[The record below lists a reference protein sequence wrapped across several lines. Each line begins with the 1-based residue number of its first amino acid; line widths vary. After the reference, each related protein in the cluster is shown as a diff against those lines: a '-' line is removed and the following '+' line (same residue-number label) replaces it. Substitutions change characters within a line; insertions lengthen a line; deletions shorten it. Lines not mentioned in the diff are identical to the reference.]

1 MAPSGTGGDGGSRKL
16 HMTPPAAAAPPPDA
30 ATHAPVPAAAST
42 PRARAPF
49 SRPRAERPP
58 LLTLRTIA
66 VSLALHILLLLAVLL
81 VPPPPERIVV
91 GPDIDDSP
99 LAPGGEVVEYMEVGE
114 WGGMATDPSASLPE
128 PAAAAPAG
136 IGAASVDSVLSS
148 IPSAGPF
155 PSRIPTGLPSV
166 PTDPAGLPGAV
177 IPGAPGGVP
186 GSRPGAAGGP
196 RRSGP
201 GGLGPELGDPR
212 LVVRPTAVPEGPVED
227 VDRYR
232 RHFEGRIQALND
244 SLAGEAERRRR
255 ATDWTI
261 TDRSGRK
268 WGINERGP
276 VVGGRNVPIPVPSP
290 PRRSRELEDE
300 ARRERAQR
308 AEIDR
313 QAETIERDR
322 YLRERGK
329 AIRERED
336 REREQEKQGSTPP

>member
-1 MAPSGTGGDGGSRKL
+1 
-16 HMTPPAAAAPPPDA
+16 MTPPAATAPPPDA
-30 ATHAPVPAAAST
+30 ATHASAPAAAAI

-49 SRPRAERPP
+49 SRPRADRPP
-58 LLTLRTIA
+58 LLTLRTVA
-66 VSLALHILLLLAVLL
+66 VSLGLHILLLLAVLL
-81 VPPPPERIVV
+81 VPQPERRFATR
-91 GPDIDDSP
+91 GPDPAS
-99 LAPGGEVVEYMEVGE
+99 GQSRETVGYMEVGE

-128 PAAAAPAG
+128 PAAAAPTG
-136 IGAASVDSVLSS
+136 ISAAAMDSVLRA
-148 IPSAGPF
+148 IPNAGSF
-155 PSRIPTGLPSV
+155 PSRVPTGLPSA
-166 PTDPAGLPGAV
+166 PAGQAGQPGAATPGV
-177 IPGAPGGVP
+177 PGGAPG
-186 GSRPGAAGGP
+186 SQPGAAGGP

-261 TDRSGRK
+261 TDRNGRK

-290 PRRSRELEDE
+290 PRRSREQEDE
-300 ARRERAQR
+300 ARRERAHR

-336 REREQEKQGSTPP
+336 REREQEKQGGTPP

>member
-1 MAPSGTGGDGGSRKL
+1 
-16 HMTPPAAAAPPPDA
+16 MTPPAATAPPPDA
-30 ATHAPVPAAAST
+30 AKHAPAPAAAAT

-58 LLTLRTIA
+58 LVTPRTLA
-66 VSLALHILLLLAVLL
+66 VSLGLHILLLLAVLV
-81 VPPPPERIVV
+81 VPPPPERLVV
-91 GPDIDDSP
+91 APEIDDSM
-99 LAPGGEVVEYMEVGE
+99 LGREVVDYMEVGE

-128 PAAAAPAG
+128 PAAAPATG
-136 IGAASVDSVLSS
+136 FSAASADSALRAL
-148 IPSAGPF
+148 PNAAGPF
-155 PSRIPTGLPSV
+155 PSRVPTSLPSAA
-166 PTDPAGLPGAV
+166 AGQAGQPGAAV
-177 IPGAPGGVP
+177 PGAPGGVP
-186 GSRPGAAGGP
+186 GGQPGTAGA

-290 PRRSRELEDE
+290 PRRSRELEE
-300 ARRERAQR
+300 ADRRERAQR
-308 AEIDR
+308 GEIDR